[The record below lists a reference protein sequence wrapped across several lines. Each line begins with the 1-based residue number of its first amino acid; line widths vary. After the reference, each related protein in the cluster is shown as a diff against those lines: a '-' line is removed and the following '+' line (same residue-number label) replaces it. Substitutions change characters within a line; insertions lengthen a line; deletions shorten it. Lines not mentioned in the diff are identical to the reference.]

1 MTFMKKLTLILLLVG
16 FSNIV
21 WGQIRYNN
29 FNQSETDD
37 EVSYGL
43 PKQYEIEEIEISGAE
58 YLDHNALISLTGLKI
73 GDKIKI
79 PGDDISSAIKKLWE
93 QGLMGNVAIYATK
106 LEFGKVSLRIELT
119 ERPRLSKI
127 IYKGVTKTQ
136 EGDLDEDIQLIRGR
150 VLTDAILKNAELTVK
165 KFFVNKGFL
174 NTEVNISRIQDTVTF
189 NSVQLLIDV
198 DKKKK
203 VKIHNI
209 SFEGNNIISGSK
221 LKKKLKSTK
230 EYARVSIF
238 KTLFNEAFT
247 FKGHKAKYLLDTD
260 KELKKKDVNEFI
272 NDNFKLNFLN
282 GSKFIKSDFEED
294 KAALVTYF
302 NSKGY
307 RDAKVIG
314 DTIYNYDDK
323 SIDVH
328 IKVEEGNQYY
338 FRDIIW
344 SGNYVHDDAL
354 LGRILGIKKGDVYDM
369 ELVNKRL
376 NYNPQGADVSSI
388 YLDNG
393 YLFFTVN
400 PVEVRIEND
409 SIDVEMRIN
418 EGTQATINRVIVKG
432 NDRTNDHVIL
442 REIRTL
448 PGQKFSREQLIR
460 TNREIAQLGY
470 FDPEQIGMVPIPNPA
485 DGTVD
490 IEYSVV
496 ERPSD
501 QIELS
506 GGWGGYYGFVGTLGL
521 VFNNFSIKNI
531 PDRSKWHPLPVGD
544 GQKLALRVQANGRAF
559 QNYSFTFTEPW
570 LGGKK
575 PNSFTINLTRSLQRI
590 RTYETDEEGNPIRDE
605 NGNLVYPPNFND
617 FNGSLKLS
625 GISVSLGKRL
635 RWPDDFF
642 FINNSI
648 SFYNYDLDNFNN
660 QLGFSTGVSNNL
672 TFNTT
677 ISRNSA
683 GPSTMYPTT
692 GSTLSLGI
700 SLTPPY
706 SIWNDIDYETADN
719 ATKYRMVEFHKWMFD
734 AKFYTAVVGNLV
746 IETRAHL
753 GFIGSYSDKAGIG
766 PFERFVMGGSGL
778 GGQNFLVGNDIIG
791 LRGYEDNAVTP
802 PNYNDGFL
810 NPDEIRGGV
819 VYNKF
824 SFELRYPL
832 SLNPSAT
839 IYVHTFGEAGNNW
852 PTYRDFNINNL
863 YKSAG
868 FGARI
873 FMPAFGLIGI
883 DWAYGFDRLPGQS
896 SISGSQFHFTIG
908 QQLR

>member
-1 MTFMKKLTLILLLVG
+1 MKKIVLGIICICTYSLLPA
-16 FSNIV
+16 
-21 WGQIRYNN
+21 QIRYNN
-29 FNQSETDD
+29 FNKNRSNDQI
-37 EVSYGL
+37 SYAV
-43 PKQYEIEEIEISGAE
+43 PKQYEIADIEVSGAE
-58 YLDHNALISLTGLKI
+58 YLDHNALISLSGLKV

-79 PGDDISSAIKKLWE
+79 PGDNISGAIKKLWG
-93 QGLMGNVAIYATK
+93 QGLMGNVSIYSTK
-106 LEFGKVSLRIELT
+106 IENGKISLRIELT

-127 IYKGVTKTQ
+127 TYKGINKTQ
-136 EGDLDEDIQLIRGR
+136 EGELDDDIKLIKGR
-150 VLTDAILKNAELTVK
+150 VLTDAILKNTELTVK
-165 KFFVNKGFL
+165 KHFVEKGFL
-174 NTEVNISRIQDTVTF
+174 NTEVKVTRIKDTLAF
-189 NSVQLLIDV
+189 NSVQLLVDV
-198 DKKKK
+198 DKKSK
-203 VKIHNI
+203 VKINKI
-209 SFEGNNIISGSK
+209 YFEGNENFSEAK

-230 EYARVSIF
+230 EHPRLSIF
-238 KTLFNEAFT
+238 KTLFRELFSLNKTKIKHLADSSV
-247 FKGHKAKYLLDTD
+247 AVSSN
-260 KELKKKDVNEFI
+260 ELKGFL
-272 NDNFKLNFLN
+272 NDNFKLNFFN
-282 GSKFIKSDFEED
+282 GSKFIKSDYED
-294 KAALVTYF
+294 DKKALIEFY

-307 RDAKVIG
+307 RNAKIVSDSVYAHDG
-314 DTIYNYDDK
+314 KT
-323 SIDVH
+323 IDVRF
-328 IKVEEGNQYY
+328 KVDEGRKYY

-344 SGNYVHDDAL
+344 SGNYVYEDDVL
-354 LGRILGIKKGDVYDM
+354 KRILGISKGDVYDL

-376 NYNPQGADVSSI
+376 NYNPTGADVSSL

-400 PVEVRIEND
+400 PVEVRIEDD
-409 SIDVEMRIN
+409 SIDVEMRIH
-418 EGTQATINRVIVKG
+418 EGTQATINKVIVKG

-470 FDPEQIGMVPIPNPA
+470 FDPEQIGMQPIPNPA

-506 GGWGGYYGFVGTLGL
+506 GGWGGFYGFVGTLGL

-531 PDRSKWHPLPVGD
+531 TDRSKWHPLPVGD

-575 PNSFTINLTRSLQRI
+575 PNAFTVNLTRSIQRI
-590 RTYETDEEGNPIRDE
+590 RTFETDENGQPIRDV
-605 NGNLVYPPNFND
+605 NGQLVFPRSLND

-625 GISVSLGKRL
+625 GISVSLGRRL

-642 FINNSI
+642 FISNSI
-648 SFYNYDLDNFNN
+648 NYFVYNLDNFGTS
-660 QLGFSTGVSNNL
+660 LGFSTGISNNL

-692 GSTLSLGI
+692 GSSLSLSM

-706 SIWNDIDYETADN
+706 SVFNDIDYENADN
-719 ATKYRMVEFHKWMFD
+719 ATRYNLVEFHKWLFD
-734 AKFYTAVVGNLV
+734 AKFYTQIIGNLV
-746 IETRAHL
+746 LESRAHL
-753 GFIGSYSDKAGIG
+753 GFIGSYTRKAGIG

-778 GGQNFLVGNDIIG
+778 GGQNFLIGNDIIG
-791 LRGYEDNAVTP
+791 LRGYEDNTVTP
-802 PNYNDGFL
+802 PNYTTGTGNLG
-810 NPDEIRGGV
+810 PDQIRGGV

-824 SFELRYPL
+824 VFELRYPV
-832 SLNPSAT
+832 SLNPTAT
-839 IYVHTFGEAGNNW
+839 IYVLGFGEAGNNW
-852 PTYRDFNINNL
+852 AEYKDFNINNL

-883 DWAYGFDRLPGQS
+883 DWAYGFDTLPGTS
-896 SISGSQFHFTIG
+896 TKSGAQFHFTIG

>member
-1 MTFMKKLTLILLLVG
+1 MKKIVLGIICICTYNLLP
-16 FSNIV
+16 
-21 WGQIRYNN
+21 GQIRYNN
-29 FNQSETDD
+29 FNKNRSNDQI
-37 EVSYGL
+37 SYAV
-43 PKQYEIEEIEISGAE
+43 PKQYEIADIEVSGAE
-58 YLDHNALISLTGLKI
+58 YLDHNALISLSGLKV

-79 PGDDISSAIKKLWE
+79 PGDNISGAIKKLWG
-93 QGLMGNVAIYATK
+93 QGLMGNVSIYSTK
-106 LEFGKVSLRIELT
+106 IENGKISLRIELT

-127 IYKGVTKTQ
+127 TYKGVNKTQ
-136 EGDLDEDIQLIRGR
+136 EGELDDDIKLIKGR
-150 VLTDAILKNAELTVK
+150 VLTDAILKNTELTVK
-165 KFFVNKGFL
+165 KHFVEKGFL
-174 NTEVNISRIQDTVTF
+174 NTEVKVTRIKDTLAF

-198 DKKKK
+198 DKKSK
-203 VKIHNI
+203 VKINKI
-209 SFEGNNIISGSK
+209 YFAGNENFSEAK

-230 EYARVSIF
+230 EHPRLSIF
-238 KTLFNEAFT
+238 KTLFRELFSLN
-247 FKGHKAKYLLDTD
+247 KAKIKSLADSSVAVSNN
-260 KELKKKDVNEFI
+260 ELKGFL
-272 NDNFKLNFLN
+272 NDNFKLNFFN
-282 GSKFIKSDFEED
+282 GSKFIKSDYED
-294 KAALVTYF
+294 DKKALIEFY

-307 RDAKVIG
+307 RNAKIVSDSVYAHDG
-314 DTIYNYDDK
+314 KTID
-323 SIDVH
+323 IRF
-328 IKVEEGNQYY
+328 KVDEGRKYY

-344 SGNYVHDDAL
+344 SGNYVYEDDVL
-354 LGRILGIKKGDVYDM
+354 KRILGISKGDVYDL

-376 NYNPQGADVSSI
+376 NYNPTGADVSSL

-400 PVEVRIEND
+400 PVEVRIEDD
-409 SIDVEMRIN
+409 SIDVEMRIH
-418 EGTQATINRVIVKG
+418 EGTQATINKVIVKG

-470 FDPEQIGMVPIPNPA
+470 FDPEQIGMQPIPNPA

-506 GGWGGYYGFVGTLGL
+506 GGWGGFYGFVGTLGL

-531 PDRSKWHPLPVGD
+531 TDRSKWHPLPVGD

-575 PNSFTINLTRSLQRI
+575 PNAFTVNLTRSIQRI
-590 RTYETDEEGNPIRDE
+590 RTFETDENGQPIRDV
-605 NGNLVYPPNFND
+605 NGQLVFPRSLND

-625 GISVSLGKRL
+625 GISVSLGRRL

-642 FINNSI
+642 FISNSI
-648 SFYNYDLDNFNN
+648 NYFIYNLDNFGTS
-660 QLGFSTGVSNNL
+660 LGFSTGISNNL

-692 GSTLSLGI
+692 GSSVSLSM

-706 SIWNDIDYETADN
+706 SLFNDIDYENADN
-719 ATKYRMVEFHKWMFD
+719 ATRYNLVEFHKWLFD
-734 AKFYTAVVGNLV
+734 AKFYTQIIGNLV
-746 IETRAHL
+746 LESRAHL
-753 GFIGSYSDKAGIG
+753 GFIGSYTRKAGIG

-778 GGQNFLVGNDIIG
+778 GGQNFLIGNDIIG
-791 LRGYEDNAVTP
+791 LRGYEDNTVTP
-802 PNYNDGFL
+802 PNYTTGTGNLG
-810 NPDEIRGGV
+810 PDQIRGGV

-824 SFELRYPL
+824 VFELRYPV

-839 IYVHTFGEAGNNW
+839 IYVLGFGEAGNNW
-852 PTYRDFNINNL
+852 AEYRDFNINNL

-883 DWAYGFDRLPGQS
+883 DWAYGFDTLPGTS
-896 SISGSQFHFTIG
+896 TKSGAQFHFTIG